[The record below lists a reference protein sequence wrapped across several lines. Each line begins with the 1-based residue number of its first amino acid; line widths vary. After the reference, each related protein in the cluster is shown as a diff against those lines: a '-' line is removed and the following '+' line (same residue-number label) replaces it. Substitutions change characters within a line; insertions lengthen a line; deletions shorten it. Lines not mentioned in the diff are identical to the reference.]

1 MADAHGSGYDRRSFL
16 RLGGGAIALGALASG
31 AGGLVGSWPAAA
43 ATTNDDFVEDSL
55 DELQQAMAKGR
66 VSSREL
72 TRWYLERID
81 RLNPLLGA
89 VIETNPDALA
99 IAADRDRERRAGH
112 LRGPLHGM
120 PILV

>member
-1 MADAHGSGYDRRSFL
+1 MADAHGSGYDRRGFL

-99 IAADRDRERRAGH
+99 IAAERDRERRAGS
-112 LRGPLHGM
+112 RCVGRCTACPSS
-120 PILV
+120 